1 MMAEIGDWW
10 WVDDDTPKRC
20 KLEMPDESENGFG
33 TWLGAVDLFF
43 NYTLGHST

>member
-1 MMAEIGDWW
+1 MMAEIGDW

-20 KLEMPDESENGFG
+20 TLEMPDESEDGLELAWVLLTFI
-33 TWLGAVDLFF
+33 V